1 MAVEENNQ
9 QNDFIEPEEDFL
21 GEPDFPAAA
30 DEEVFRKRAPVGRR
44 FGRKRKLKDFP
55 KLEETQ
61 AEAAAPQEEAE
72 ELGEETT
79 PPAEVTQDTPP
90 RVEVKPVLFPELEP
104 GLPGAG
110 LLTSDMF
117 DHIPV
122 SVKVI
127 LGTAEISLKEVLE
140 LSENSVISL
149 DKLVCDS
156 LDLVIN
162 EQLIAQGEVV
172 VVDGSYGLRITKI
185 IKKK

>member
-1 MAVEENNQ
+1 
-9 QNDFIEPEEDFL
+9 
-21 GEPDFPAAA
+21 
-30 DEEVFRKRAPVGRR
+30 
-44 FGRKRKLKDFP
+44 
-55 KLEETQ
+55 
-61 AEAAAPQEEAE
+61 
-72 ELGEETT
+72 
-79 PPAEVTQDTPP
+79 
-90 RVEVKPVLFPELEP
+90 
-104 GLPGAG
+104 
-110 LLTSDMF
+110 MF